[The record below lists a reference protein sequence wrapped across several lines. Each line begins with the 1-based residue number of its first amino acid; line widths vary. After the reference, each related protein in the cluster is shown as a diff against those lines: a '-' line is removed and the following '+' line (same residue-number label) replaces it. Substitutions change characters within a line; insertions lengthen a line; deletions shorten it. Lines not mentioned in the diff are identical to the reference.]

1 MHGMLDNG
9 DYVNLTVEIPA
20 AEALGSRAVLR
31 AVPVAA
37 ILVFALA
44 TPAGSAGGGSARD
57 THQAK
62 RFQTCMRVGSECG
75 RRVEEGDIP
84 YASFRDRSGR
94 RPRVRVCV
102 RDRDGRYCLARRRPA
117 RPYALLYQPVLYKNI
132 GVQVTTWRV
141 KGRVVG
147 RWRWRVVPE

>member
-1 MHGMLDNG
+1 
-9 DYVNLTVEIPA
+9 V
-20 AEALGSRAVLR
+20 LG
-31 AVPVAA
+31 PVVAT
-37 ILVFALA
+37 LVFALTA
-44 TPAGSAGGGSARD
+44 PAAPANGALASDAL
-57 THQAK
+57 QPK
-62 RFQTCMRVGSECG
+62 RFQTCMWVGGDCG

-84 YASFRDRSGR
+84 FASLRDRSGR

-117 RPYALLYQPVLYKNI
+117 PNGRLFQPVLYKNT
-132 GVQVTTWRV
+132 GPHVTTWRV